1 MYRHRIDE
9 TFAEGLTM
17 DKGYIENGFIVDVS
31 NAQKTS
37 EIIYELSRI
46 LDLPEAQNKNVCLKL
61 GAVNL
66 TPTELTSIKALVESM
81 NSEIQFINTSS
92 DATAKA
98 ANDLG
103 IQVSILEN
111 KVPTPEFNADQEKV
125 NAELEKALNKIFG
138 DETTEIKTFAQEQ
151 DLKELKKNA
160 PVEEIEP
167 LPEIKPESIEPKN
180 QMETVEVPVVEP
192 LIKNDTIEEP
202 EKVEEVPE
210 KTEISQVE
218 VNVEEAENAD
228 LKEELDHFNSELEN
242 ANKIKGDDIEDIDYN
257 LDDLRKSLRETEKL
271 PTLYIQRT
279 LRSGQSITSDGNI
292 VIIGDANPGSEIIA
306 KGDITVWGILGGIAH
321 AGCAGNQYAKIRA
334 LKMNAIQLRI
344 ADTFAR
350 RPDNVNIPYIQK
362 TDTFMPEEA
371 CIYKRQIII
380 HKIHES

>member
-1 MYRHRIDE
+1 MYCHGIDE
-9 TFAEGLTM
+9 TIAEGLTM

-61 GAVNL
+61 GAINL

-81 NSEIQFINTSS
+81 NSEIEFINTSS

-111 KVPTPEFNADQEKV
+111 IVPTPEFNADQEKV
-125 NAELEKALNKIFG
+125 NAELEKALDKIFG
-138 DETTEIKTFAQEQ
+138 DETTEIKTFAQEH

-160 PVEEIEP
+160 PVEEVKP
-167 LPEIKPESIEPKN
+167 LPEIAPESIDLNN
-180 QMETVEVPVVEP
+180 QMETVEAPIVEP
-192 LIKNDTIEEP
+192 LTQD
-202 EKVEEVPE
+202 EEVQKNTSE
-210 KTEISQVE
+210 LTKTTETADFA
-218 VNVEEAENAD
+218 NVKEEDAD
-228 LKEELDHFNSELEN
+228 NSELKEELNNFNSELEN
-242 ANKIKGDDIEDIDYN
+242 ANKIEGDDIEDIDYN

-321 AGCAGNQYAKIRA
+321 AGSAGNQYAKIRA

-350 RPDNVNIPYIQK
+350 RPDNANIPYIQK
-362 TDTFMPEEA
+362 TDTFVPEEA